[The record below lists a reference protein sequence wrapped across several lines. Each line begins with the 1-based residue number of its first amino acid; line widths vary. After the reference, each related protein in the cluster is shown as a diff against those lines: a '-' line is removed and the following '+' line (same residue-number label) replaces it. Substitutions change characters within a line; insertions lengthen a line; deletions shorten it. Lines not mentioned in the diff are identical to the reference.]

1 MNLAALLA
9 PTPARWLEVACE
21 QWQELLI
28 DHASCE
34 KKAASTA
41 LALIFAYPE
50 SERQSLALA
59 RLAREEIRHFEQVT
73 RLMARVGVPFRRLQP
88 SRYAAGLR
96 AALHAH
102 EPRRRVDLLL
112 TGALIEARS
121 CERFGL
127 LQSRL
132 PAYLGGFYGDL
143 ARAEAR
149 HCDLYLELAA
159 EAAAVP
165 GAASAVG
172 DWRARVREL
181 VAVEAELILSEDPQ
195 FRFHSGQPLR
205 GARPRGSV
213 SSS

>member
-1 MNLAALLA
+1 MARAGGRSVSLAALLA
-9 PTPARWLEVACE
+9 PTPARWLDRACE
-21 QWQELLI
+21 QWHELLI
-28 DHASCE
+28 DHAYCE

-50 SERQSLALA
+50 CERQSLALA

-96 AALHAH
+96 AALHTQ
-102 EPRRRVDLLL
+102 EPRRRVDLMLA
-112 TGALIEARS
+112 GALIEARS

-127 LQSRL
+127 LEPRL
-132 PAYLGGFYGDL
+132 RADLGAFYGDL

-159 EAAAVP
+159 EAAVS
-165 GAASAVG
+165 GAG
-172 DWRARVREL
+172 DWQARLREL
-181 VAVEAELILSEDPQ
+181 AAVEAELILADDPQ
-195 FRFHSGQPLR
+195 FRFHSGQPLQGR
-205 GARPRGSV
+205 
-213 SSS
+213 